1 MTANCYP
8 AFHIQSMIWATD
20 DVGMELMLFRR
31 RWEETDN
38 PGPENLI
45 EGMSRPGVALQGC
58 YNDRNAAIGAEVGA
72 TSAIR
77 NAGYEVSA
85 LMAAFHKF
93 GGKPPPS
100 STSSSSSSSSA
111 SPTPTSS
118 SGDDDSNSAHDE
130 TLEPLMSEKPQ
141 PGRNYWTDCLAGE
154 GAGDVLFNGM
164 YFGGNV
170 HPYETVFMKAN
181 RDVDPTTLRLLT
193 EWHREGSANDGDG
206 GGSWNVCGS

>member
-1 MTANCYP
+1 
-8 AFHIQSMIWATD
+8 MIWATD

-85 LMAAFHKF
+85 LMAAFHKY

-100 STSSSSSSSSA
+100 STSSSSSA
-111 SPTPTSS
+111 CP
-118 SGDDDSNSAHDE
+118 
-130 TLEPLMSEKPQ
+130 
-141 PGRNYWTDCLAGE
+141 
-154 GAGDVLFNGM
+154 FN
-164 YFGGNV
+164 
-170 HPYETVFMKAN
+170 P
-181 RDVDPTTLRLLT
+181 PI
-193 EWHREGSANDGDG
+193 
-206 GGSWNVCGS
+206 